1 MINYWSKMSSQ
12 RLHAENMGLQL
23 HFVQKGNVTDINILM
38 ERFPS
43 NHTSLITVIK
53 NIVSFNQTDSIEVRY
68 ELRVKDVAS
77 SFMP

>member
-1 MINYWSKMSSQ
+1 MSSQ
-12 RLHAENMGLQL
+12 RLNAENMGLQL
-23 HFVQKGNVTDINILM
+23 HFVQNGNVTDINILM